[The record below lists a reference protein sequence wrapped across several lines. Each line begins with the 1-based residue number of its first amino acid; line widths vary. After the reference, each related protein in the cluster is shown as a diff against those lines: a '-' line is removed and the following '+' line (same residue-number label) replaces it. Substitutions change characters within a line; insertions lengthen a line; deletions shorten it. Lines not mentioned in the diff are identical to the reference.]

1 MVRKILLVTAAFY
14 PENSPRSFRATE
26 LALELAKQGN
36 FVKILTQ
43 EPSSDTIQFA
53 KKNNLSL
60 GSFGSRKFDNFLLG
74 KSFWRRAVRKVLG
87 LLFEFPDIEFFF
99 LVRKAL
105 KFETGYDLM
114 ISFSVPYP
122 VHWGCANS
130 WKKGHTSN
138 LWVADCGDPYM
149 GVKYEKFNKPFYM
162 MFVEKWMFRKVD
174 FISITRISFLENYYK
189 EFWPKIIEIPQGFN
203 FESVEKAKYTK
214 NEKVTFAFAGAL
226 SHQIRNP
233 SKLLDYLYELRIDFE
248 FLVYTRTKDVVMPY
262 KKKLEGKLKIFDVIP
277 REELIYELSKVDFL
291 VNFEFDPLTQSPSKL
306 IDYAIIGRPILSLSY
321 SNFDTTSVDE
331 FINGNYSK
339 AFKVENIAQY
349 KIENVAE
356 KFLKLIN

>member
-1 MVRKILLVTAAFY
+1 MAKKILLVTAAFY

-26 LALELAKQGN
+26 LAIELAKQGY

-43 EPSSDTIQFA
+43 KPSTETIQFA
-53 KKNNLSL
+53 KNNNLSIA
-60 GSFGSRKFDNFLLG
+60 SFGSRKFDNFLLG
-74 KSFWRRAVRKVLG
+74 NSFWRRGIRKILG

-99 LVRKAL
+99 LVKSAL
-105 KFETGYDLM
+105 KFETGFDLM

-122 VHWGCANS
+122 VHWGCAYS
-130 WKKGHTSN
+130 WQKEQTSN

-149 GVKYEKFNKPFYM
+149 GVKYEKFKKPFYM
-162 MFVEKWMFRKVD
+162 VFVEKWMFRKVD
-174 FISITRISFLENYYK
+174 FIAITRISFLENYYE

-203 FESVEKAKYTK
+203 FESIEKAKYTK

-233 SKLLDYLYELRIDFE
+233 NKLLDYLCELGIDFE
-248 FLVYTRTKDVVMPY
+248 FLVYTRTKDVVIPY
-262 KKKLEGKLKIFDVIP
+262 QKKLEDKLKIFDVIP

-321 SNFDTTSVDE
+321 SNFDSKAVDE
-331 FINGNYSK
+331 FINGNFAK
-339 AFKVENIAQY
+339 AFKVENVEQY
-349 KIENVAE
+349 KIENVAK
-356 KFLKLIN
+356 KFLNLIN